1 MSTRSTPQK
10 RGRWG
15 AWGLQISSDRD
26 DQRIFMG
33 LKFSIPGLFWV
44 GKFGNFLGGQLDLS
58 RDFFGYSKHL
68 KFVVVPAFPGCK
80 HKHSEHAYEACTFC
94 SWCLDLWWMDRFH
107 SFFVIVVCSTVNSS
121 NLTISN
127 VSCSLEGINICSPV
141 NNISNAEN
149 GATSVNVTGKR
160 SKSFKKTGLYVYA
173 SDRVHMYTV
182 NLKT

>member
-15 AWGLQISSDRD
+15 AGGLHFKWQGWSKDIYGFEIFNS
-26 DQRIFMG
+26 RIVLGRKIWQF
-33 LKFSIPGLFWV
+33 F
-44 GKFGNFLGGQLDLS
+44 GGQLDLS
-58 RDFFGYSKHL
+58 RDFFGYSKHP

-80 HKHSEHAYEACTFC
+80 HKHSEHAYDACTLC

-127 VSCSLEGINICSPV
+127 VSCSLEGIYICSPV

-149 GATSVNVTGKR
+149 GTTSVNVTGKR

>member
-15 AWGLQISSDRD
+15 AGGLQISSDRD

-33 LKFSIPGLFWV
+33 LKFSILGLFWV
-44 GKFGNFLGGQLDLS
+44 GKFGNFFGGQLDLS

-68 KFVVVPAFPGCK
+68 KFVVVPAFSGCK
-80 HKHSEHAYEACTFC
+80 HKHSEHDACTLC

-127 VSCSLEGINICSPV
+127 VSCSLEGIYICSPV
-141 NNISNAEN
+141 NNISYAEN
-149 GATSVNVTGKR
+149 GTTSVNVSTGKR
-160 SKSFKKTGLYVYA
+160 SKSFKQTGLYVYA